1 MRYVP
6 LSQGVCDY
14 LGLTLLMLDACGM
27 HNIFLSQGAC
37 VHNQIAANCWN
48 NMSVTRL
55 WGQPL
60 QHHDPAWRQGE
71 PSWLLFLSDITD
83 FLDARGMTSDN
94 YGKYMETRCLWHT
107 PCIPLVCLC
116 SYCITLGG
124 FNTELCSLQYSSVR
138 VSYAAGN
145 WETDIENCIPYN

>member
-1 MRYVP
+1 MPV
-6 LSQGVCDY
+6 VCTIY
-14 LGLTLLMLDACGM
+14 
-27 HNIFLSQGAC
+27 SSVR
-37 VHNQIAANCWN
+37 VHVFITRLQQIAGTTCQW
-48 NMSVTRL
+48 RD
-55 WGQPL
+55 W

-124 FNTELCSLQYSSVR
+124 FNTELCSIQYSSFM

-145 WETDIENCIPYN
+145 WETDIENCIPYNWEQQPAHLWSINGIRLW